1 MCSPG
6 RSRPYNAGPVIDAE
20 LVRDVLQ
27 VARSGGAQFAELFA
41 EERSSTVIRL
51 DDGRIEEVVAGG
63 DRGAGI
69 RVFHGESQAYAYT
82 NRLDAASLR
91 DAAAAAASAGRAGGD
106 APSVA
111 ALTAGAPVRHDGRIA
126 GADVPRDRQGSWL
139 READD
144 AARSLDPAV
153 RQVLVAYLES
163 LQHVL
168 IATSEGRWAEEERPR
183 VRLVAQVV
191 AARDDL
197 LQTGFE
203 GPAAASGLEF
213 LEEHTP
219 ASTG

>member
-82 NRLDAASLR
+82 NRLDTASLR
-91 DAAAAAASAGRAGGD
+91 EAAVAAASAGRAGDGG
-106 APSVA
+106 ATVA
-111 ALTAGAPVRHDGRIA
+111 ALTATPVVRQPVRIG
-126 GADVPRDRQGSWL
+126 GTDVPRDRKVAWL

-144 AARSLDPAV
+144 AARAFDPAV

-168 IATSEGRWAEEERPR
+168 VANSDGRWSEEERPR
-183 VRLVAQVV
+183 IRLVAQVV

-197 LQTGFE
+197 LQTGFD
-203 GPAAASGLEF
+203 GPGGLAG
-213 LEEHTP
+213 L
-219 ASTG
+219 